1 MFFAALRRF
10 PVAAAAWV
18 LWLTATAVGAAE
30 VAGARPAFPR
40 PLADYAGVDAP
51 GLGATLTARA
61 AADPFNVVATC
72 IFVLA
77 VLHTF
82 LAGKFRHWAHV
93 VEERHCAR
101 LAGKRQAADANEDGV
116 PDEVSFGGQMLH
128 FLGEVEAIFGI
139 WAVVLGAAVM
149 GFKGLDTAI
158 HYIADT
164 VNYTEPMFVV
174 VIMALASTRPV
185 LRLAEQATGGLPR
198 RLDGL
203 ERHP

>member
-10 PVAAAAWV
+10 PAAAWV
-18 LWLTATAVGAAE
+18 LWLTATAGGAAE
-30 VAGARPAFPR
+30 AAGARPAFPR

-128 FLGEVEAIFGI
+128 FLGE
-139 WAVVLGAAVM
+139 AVRCILLAPVGPARMRIM
-149 GFKGLDTAI
+149 GSLSRDERIGFIK
-158 HYIADT
+158 
-164 VNYTEPMFVV
+164 V
-174 VIMALASTRPV
+174 R
-185 LRLAEQATGGLPR
+185 GG
-198 RLDGL
+198 G
-203 ERHP
+203 